1 MSPPTH
7 ACGAGSLEQ
16 ELHSQRIR
24 ESRGRGSVSRG
35 GAPVTATDAEG
46 SGASEASRR
55 QARGAVEAERRRSG
69 GGAEAERR
77 RSGGAA
83 TAQALATPPSN
94 RFSHSSL
101 RFALVHASCE
111 IKRAFARTPRVR
123 EARRRRLLLCCLRLF
138 ERTNGGHDGRTRAG
152 LAACTRRSRSG
163 RNPPCLR
170 RAVVWFSCPWLL
182 GDKRTALWCA

>member
-55 QARGAVEAERRRSG
+55 QEAQWRRSGGGAEAERRRSG

-94 RFSHSSL
+94 RFSHSTL

-170 RAVVWFSCPWLL
+170 RGCCVVFLSLASW
-182 GDKRTALWCA
+182 K

>member
-35 GAPVTATDAEG
+35 GAPVAATDAEG
-46 SGASEASRR
+46 SGASETSRR
-55 QARGAVEAERRRSG
+55 QEAQWRRSG

-77 RSGGAA
+77 RSGGAGGAA

-94 RFSHSSL
+94 RFSHSTL

-123 EARRRRLLLCCLRLF
+123 EARRRRLLLYCLRLF
-138 ERTNGGHDGRTRAG
+138 ERTNGGHDGRPRAG